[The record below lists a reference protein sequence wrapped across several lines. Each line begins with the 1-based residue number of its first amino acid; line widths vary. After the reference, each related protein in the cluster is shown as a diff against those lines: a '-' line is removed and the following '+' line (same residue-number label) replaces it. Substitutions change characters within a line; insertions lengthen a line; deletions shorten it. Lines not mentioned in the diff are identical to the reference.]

1 MEEIVMPIK
10 RRRLRSLKTYFAA
23 GCIATAAFAAGF
35 SMARSINAAE
45 KVAPPAYM
53 VVSSKLLKPDAIQA
67 YRDAAG
73 PLANAAGLEILA
85 RAPLDQILV
94 LEGEWPSKDGITIEK
109 FRSMKDLKDFWY
121 SDGYQKAKKLRE
133 GVAQINFIVAV
144 EGSPVVEK

>member
-1 MEEIVMPIK
+1 MTTK
-10 RRRLRSLKTYFAA
+10 QRGLLSTKTCLVI
-23 GCIATAAFAAGF
+23 GCITSAAFAVGF
-35 SMARSINAAE
+35 VTARSISAAE
-45 KVAPPAYM
+45 EKAPPAYM

-73 PLANAAGLEILA
+73 PLANAAGLEVLA
-85 RAPLDQILV
+85 RASHDQMLV
-94 LEGEWPSKDGITIEK
+94 LEGEWPNKDGVTIEK